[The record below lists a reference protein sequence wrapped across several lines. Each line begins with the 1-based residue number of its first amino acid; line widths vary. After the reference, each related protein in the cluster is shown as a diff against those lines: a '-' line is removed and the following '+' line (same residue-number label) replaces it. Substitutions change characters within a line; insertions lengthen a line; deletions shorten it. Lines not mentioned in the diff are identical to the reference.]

1 MYTFITDGGKRK
13 DITYGSFKIFDDE
26 GNQLVHKQIVF
37 GYGTSNLA
45 EYLIMIE
52 AVKYAIINDMLSI
65 IILTDSKLVIMQTKG
80 KWQCNY
86 DHLRTARNKLRRLL
100 KRLDKWEIKK
110 VTRNIVASHL
120 GH

>member
-65 IILTDSKLVIMQTKG
+65 VILTDSRLVIMQTMG
-80 KWQCNY
+80 EWQCNY

-100 KRLDKWEIKK
+100 KQLDKWKIKK
-110 VTRNIVASHL
+110 IKRNIVASHL